1 MSDVGIRVMLQAT
14 DPLIEPGGSVT
25 FNEILIDVALIL
37 WIVLALIAII
47 GSLALLPR
55 LLRGLRGLEESTD
68 EFLKKAIPVLDQ
80 SQQLLDQVGGVAAS
94 LVDDV
99 ERIDRTV
106 IRATTSVES
115 MLELAEDRVSEIN
128 ALLEV
133 AVEET
138 EETFF
143 STAAIMRALRLGGR
157 GRRKRRS
164 ARSERR
170 RLG

>member
-1 MSDVGIRVMLQAT
+1 M
-14 DPLIEPGGSVT
+14 T
-25 FNEILIDVALIL
+25 FYDILVILSLIL
-37 WIVLALIAII
+37 WIVLSLGTIISIA
-47 GSLALLPR
+47 ALLPR
-55 LLRGLRGLEESTD
+55 LSNGMRHLEVMAY
-68 EFLKKAIPVLDQ
+68 EFEKKAFPVIEQ
-80 SQQLLDQVGGVAAS
+80 SQQLLDQVGAVTTS

-115 MLELAEDRVSEIN
+115 MVELAEDRVSEIN

-133 AVEET
+133 AVEEA

-157 GRRKRRS
+157 ARKRRK
-164 ARSERR
+164 APRAERR

>member
-1 MSDVGIRVMLQAT
+1 M
-14 DPLIEPGGSVT
+14 T
-25 FNEILIDVALIL
+25 FYEILVIVSLVL
-37 WIVLALIAII
+37 WIVLGLGVIISMVALV
-47 GSLALLPR
+47 PR
-55 LLRGLRGLEESTD
+55 LSKGMRQLEMMGD
-68 EFLKKAIPVLDQ
+68 EFEKKAFPVIEQ
-80 SQQLLDQVGGVAAS
+80 SQQLLDQVGAVATS

-115 MLELAEDRVSEIN
+115 MVELAEDRVSEIN

-133 AVEET
+133 AVEEA

-157 GRRKRRS
+157 GRKRRR
-164 ARSERR
+164 APRAERR

>member
-1 MSDVGIRVMLQAT
+1 M
-14 DPLIEPGGSVT
+14 T
-25 FNEILIDVALIL
+25 FYEILVILSLML
-37 WIVLALIAII
+37 WIVLSLVAIV
-47 GSLALLPR
+47 GGLALLPR
-55 LLRGLRGLEESTD
+55 VLKGLRDIEEMSD
-68 EFLKKAIPVLDQ
+68 AFLKRAVPVLDQ
-80 SQQLLDQVGGVAAS
+80 SQQLLDQVGVVATS

-115 MLELAEDRVSEIN
+115 MVELAEDRVSEIN

-157 GRRKRRS
+157 GKRRRR
-164 ARSERR
+164 ATRGERR

>member
-1 MSDVGIRVMLQAT
+1 
-14 DPLIEPGGSVT
+14 VT
-25 FNEILIDVALIL
+25 FYDILVIVSLIL
-37 WIVLALIAII
+37 WILLSLTLIV
-47 GSLALLPR
+47 GLVRLLPR
-55 LLRGLRGLEESTD
+55 MLRAMGQLETMSD
-68 EFLKKAIPVLDQ
+68 ELLKKAVPVLDQ
-80 SQQLLDQVGGVAAS
+80 SQQLLDQIGGLTAS

-106 IRATTSVES
+106 IRATSSVES
-115 MLELAEDRVSEIN
+115 MVELAEDRVSELN

-133 AVEET
+133 AVEEA

-157 GRRKRRS
+157 GRKRRKAS
-164 ARSERR
+164 RAERR

>member
-1 MSDVGIRVMLQAT
+1 L
-14 DPLIEPGGSVT
+14 VT
-25 FNEILIDVALIL
+25 FYEILVFVSLIL
-37 WIVLALIAII
+37 WIVLSLGAII
-47 GSLALLPR
+47 SMVSLLPR
-55 LLRGLRGLEESTD
+55 LSKGMRQLEVMAD
-68 EFLKKAIPVLDQ
+68 EFEKKAFPVIEQ
-80 SQQLLDQVGGVAAS
+80 SQQLLDQVGAVTTS

-115 MLELAEDRVSEIN
+115 MVELAEDRVSEIN

-133 AVEET
+133 AVEEA

-157 GRRKRRS
+157 GRKQRRTS
-164 ARSERR
+164 RAERR

>member
-1 MSDVGIRVMLQAT
+1 M
-14 DPLIEPGGSVT
+14 T
-25 FNEILIDVALIL
+25 FYEILVIVSLIL
-37 WIVLALIAII
+37 WIVLGLGVIISMVALV
-47 GSLALLPR
+47 PR
-55 LLRGLRGLEESTD
+55 LSKGMRQLEVMGD
-68 EFLKKAIPVLDQ
+68 EFEKKAFPVIEQ
-80 SQQLLDQVGGVAAS
+80 SQQLLDQVGTVATS

-115 MLELAEDRVSEIN
+115 MVELAEDRVSEIN

-133 AVEET
+133 AVEEA

-157 GRRKRRS
+157 GRKRRR
-164 ARSERR
+164 APRAERR

>member
-1 MSDVGIRVMLQAT
+1 LS
-14 DPLIEPGGSVT
+14 
-25 FNEILIDVALIL
+25 FYEILIRVSLIL
-37 WIVLALIAII
+37 WIVFSTVAVVGLLLLI
-47 GSLALLPR
+47 PR
-55 LLRGLRGLEESTD
+55 MVNATRQIEELSS
-68 EFLKKAIPVLDQ
+68 EFLRRALPVLDQ
-80 SQQLLDQVGGVAAS
+80 SQQLLDQVGSVTTS

-106 IRATTSVES
+106 IRATSSMES
-115 MLELAEDRVSEIN
+115 MIELAEDRVSEIN

-133 AVEET
+133 AVEEA

-157 GRRKRRS
+157 AAKRR
-164 ARSERR
+164 RSTRAERR